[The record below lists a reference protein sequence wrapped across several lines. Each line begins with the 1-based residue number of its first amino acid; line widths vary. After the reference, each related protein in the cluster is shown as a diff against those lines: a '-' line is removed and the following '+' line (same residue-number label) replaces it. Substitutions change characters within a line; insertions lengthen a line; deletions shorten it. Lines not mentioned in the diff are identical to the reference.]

1 MALYQFKN
9 AVATEIGTSGAEV
22 YTVPAGKKS
31 ILIGCSVSNITGSIL
46 PVEVSVIKA
55 DLTVV
60 YLARDARI
68 EGGMSADFLSGKKL
82 VLQAGEKL
90 KVKSRIA
97 ESLDCIVSVLE
108 DVD

>member
-9 AVATEIGTSGAEV
+9 AVATEIGTSGAVV
-22 YTVPAGKKS
+22 YTVPANKKS
-31 ILIGCSVSNITGSIL
+31 ILIGCSVSNTTGSIL

-55 DLTVV
+55 DSTVV
-60 YLARDARI
+60 HLAKDARI

-82 VLQAGEKL
+82 VLQAGEKI
-90 KVKSRIA
+90 KVVSKLVN
-97 ESLDCIVSVLE
+97 SLDCIVSVLE